1 MSRTA
6 RFALYLGTAL
16 CVVGLSKA
24 HAVEYGYSWSGSSRF
39 AWSVAYIGALCLSAY
54 AFGLPE
60 LPRSYRSTASAAIAA
75 TALAAVKAPIPRN
88 CPATIAPRRRRV
100 SAKNAVSNTRSSMSV
115 AAKTTAEVHR
125 CEVKSMDA
133 DGA

>member
-75 TALAAVKAPIPRN
+75 TACAAG
-88 CPATIAPRRRRV
+88 
-100 SAKNAVSNTRSSMSV
+100 SMSLV
-115 AAKTTAEVHR
+115 QMPEDR
-125 CEVKSMDA
+125 P
-133 DGA
+133 